1 VRRRKSG
8 GGGSGGLKDNEN
20 DFFSSRKEKGPGL
33 PGTTAA
39 GVAVAAAVVV
49 RRSGGGGCVT
59 CIYAAAVRCVRGGCA
74 RARLFCMQDTTILHV
89 SGAGAKEGR
98 LPELWSAAAVYIRG
112 RRTRRGL
119 RGERERES
127 RRLEEYI

>member
-1 VRRRKSG
+1 MI
-8 GGGSGGLKDNEN
+8 
-20 DFFSSRKEKGPGL
+20 FFSSRKEKGPGL
-33 PGTTAA
+33 PGMVEVA
-39 GVAVAAAVVV
+39 GVVVVVV

-98 LPELWSAAAVYIRG
+98 LPELWSAAAVYIRVEG
-112 RRTRRGL
+112 YEG
-119 RGERERES
+119 REREPTFG
-127 RRLEEYI
+127 RVYI

>member
-1 VRRRKSG
+1 M
-8 GGGSGGLKDNEN
+8 
-20 DFFSSRKEKGPGL
+20 
-33 PGTTAA
+33 AA
-39 GVAVAAAVVV
+39 VVVVV

-98 LPELWSAAAVYIRG
+98 LPELWSAAAVYIRVEGYEG
-112 RRTRRGL
+112 R
-119 RGERERES
+119 ERERADVWTS
-127 RRLEEYI
+127 IYIYSCWYTYIICIYRERER